1 MLTQICS
8 DSANKQIG
16 KCAATPRLGNSATQQ
31 KKATPQLGDSATPQN
46 MKPEKRKMQ
55 YVNFQTVD
63 EMMDYLPEDQ
73 YLISQRLRQI
83 VLDNVPGVVEK
94 LSYNM
99 PFYKLHTNIC
109 YFWPGCIPWGNVTV
123 EGVNFGFSNA
133 YLMQDADNYLYKGKR
148 KQVYTKE
155 FFNVNEIDVDILKSF
170 LQQAIYIDEEKWRMK
185 RRRK

>member
-1 MLTQICS
+1 
-8 DSANKQIG
+8 
-16 KCAATPRLGNSATQQ
+16 
-31 KKATPQLGDSATPQN
+31 
-46 MKPEKRKMQ
+46 MQ
-55 YVNFQTVD
+55 YVNFKSVD

-83 VLDNVPGVVEK
+83 VLDNVPGVQEK
-94 LSYNM
+94 LSYNI

-109 YFWPGCIPWGNVTV
+109 YFWPGCIPWGNVTI

-133 YLMQDADNYLYKGKR
+133 YLMQDENNYLYRGKR

-155 FFNVNEIDVDILKSF
+155 FFDVGSIDENILIGF

-185 RRRK
+185 RMRSKMR